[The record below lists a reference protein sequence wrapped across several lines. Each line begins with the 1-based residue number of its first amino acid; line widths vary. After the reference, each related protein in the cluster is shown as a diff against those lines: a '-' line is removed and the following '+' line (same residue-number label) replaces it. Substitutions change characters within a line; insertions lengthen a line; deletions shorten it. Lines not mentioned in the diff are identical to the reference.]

1 MSNVKKEEEFLN
13 TGDFIELLAK
23 RASFS
28 RGDVKIILDEMRTL
42 LEECIVNNIDVDLRG
57 LFHLSVD
64 NIEYINEPGM
74 ITYHGK
80 TTFNKKA
87 KIIRYRVPLNFKKIL
102 KREDSKLLEEEK
114 EI

>member
-28 RGDVKIILDEMRTL
+28 KGDVKIILDEMRTL
-42 LEECIVNNIDVDLRG
+42 LEECVANDIDVDLRG

-64 NIEYINEPGM
+64 SIDYVNEPGM

-80 TTFNKKA
+80 TSFNKRA
-87 KIIRYRVPLNFKKIL
+87 KIIRYRVPLNFKKVL
-102 KREDSKLLEEEK
+102 KQEDRKTSIEQ
-114 EI
+114 I